1 MLMNR
6 YRVKYTYAEVKA
18 SVGGADI
25 AKGSSEEDVCLGYDE
40 AHVMQNLINGKN
52 LYSLDFIQEIDE
64 NGDLVYKEED

>member
-6 YRVKYTYAEVKA
+6 YRVKYTYAEV
-18 SVGGADI
+18 GGVDI
-25 AKGSSEEDVCLGYDE
+25 VKGSSKEDVCIGYDE